1 MVLLGLRGQHVG
13 FPGFAP
19 FILSLRSPSSVSCKF
34 LRSLVRT
41 HPPAADEI
49 GHGGNDAIGLLNDHE
64 MPGARDIDDLH
75 PLAQLI
81 PECVAVT
88 RRGSYVI
95 ETLDH

>member
-1 MVLLGLRGQHVG
+1 
-13 FPGFAP
+13 
-19 FILSLRSPSSVSCKF
+19 
-34 LRSLVRT
+34 VRI

-64 MPGARDIDDLH
+64 MPGARNIDDLH
-75 PLAQLI
+75 SCAQLI

-88 RRGSYVI
+88 RRRSYVI